1 MDWVSAPPA
10 ITEQGICVQLWAA
23 NKIPLPRPKEIIL
36 GEKINKISISLA
48 VELIHL
54 IGKLF

>member
-1 MDWVSAPPA
+1 M
-10 ITEQGICVQLWAA
+10 QLWAA